1 VEKGYSR
8 VMSGKEGVIK
18 FQLEFRKAPPVV
30 DDVLREVNGWRKIL
44 HQLGL
49 IGRDPDRY
57 GGFGY
62 GNISR
67 RLGPARQGHR
77 PFIITGSQTGGLA
90 ELTAHHYAKVLAC
103 DPKRNLVK
111 AEGPIRPSSEAL
123 THAMIYDL
131 DPYARFV
138 MHVHSREIW
147 QKAHLLNLPKTSG
160 CASYGTPEMA
170 EEVERLFWEARVKRS
185 HIFVMGGHED
195 GVISIGRTAERA
207 AAVLLSSLARASQM

>member
-1 VEKGYSR
+1 MTR
-8 VMSGKEGVIK
+8 QEGVIK
-18 FQLEFRKAPPVV
+18 FQLEFRKAPPVA
-30 DDVLREVNGWRKIL
+30 DEILREVNGWRKIL

-49 IGRDPDRY
+49 IGQDPGRY

-77 PFIITGSQTGGLA
+77 PFVITGSQTGGFT
-90 ELTAHHYAKVLAC
+90 ELTAQHYARVLAC

-131 DPYARFV
+131 DRYARSV

-147 QKAHLLNLPKTSG
+147 QKAHLLNLPQTRG
-160 CASYGTPEMA
+160 RAAYGTPEMA
-170 EEVERLFWEARVKRS
+170 EEVERLFLEARVKRS
-185 HIFVMGGHED
+185 RIFVMGGHED
-195 GVISIGRTAERA
+195 GVVSFGRTAEKA

>member
-1 VEKGYSR
+1 
-8 VMSGKEGVIK
+8 MALQEGVIK
-18 FQLEFRKAPPVV
+18 FQLEFREAPPVADEIV
-30 DDVLREVNGWRKIL
+30 REINGWRKIL
-44 HQLGL
+44 KQLGL
-49 IGRDPDRY
+49 IGQDPDRY

-67 RLGPARQGHR
+67 RLGPGRQGQR

-90 ELTAHHYAKVLAC
+90 QLTGRHYAKVLAC

-123 THAMIYDL
+123 THAMIYNL

-147 QKAHLLNLPKTSG
+147 QKAHLLSLLRTSG
-160 CASYGTPEMA
+160 RASYGTPEMA
-170 EEVERLFWEARVKRS
+170 EEVERLFLEARGKRNR
-185 HIFVMGGHED
+185 IFVMDGHED
-195 GVISIGRTAERA
+195 GVVSFGRSAERTV
-207 AAVLLSSLARASQM
+207 AVLLSALAQAYQR